1 MKSKST
7 TKPIYSKEIGAASDA
22 LASDFNANR
31 AGTQQIANSIT
42 SRLPDLA
49 NKAFGPNPL
58 LQGAQG
64 YAQDAIGGKFLNNN
78 PYVNEMA
85 GNARSAA
92 ADDVQSYFGKLGRV
106 GSGANMESFARGVNE
121 ADLNFR
127 GNIYNQERGM
137 QQQAAGM
144 APQLSAADYDS
155 IGAYLQA
162 AGVGAELPYLA
173 SQKYAQG
180 VGGLLGQYTKGTQT
194 AALGPALIQAGGSIA
209 SAYAGSDIRLKTNVK
224 HVGETADGLGI
235 YDFDY
240 LPIEGQIAAFMPE
253 GRQRGVMAHEV
264 AELRPDALG
273 PVIDGYATVDYSKL
287 GAL

>member
-1 MKSKST
+1 MKSKSS
-7 TKPIYSKEIGAASDA
+7 TKPIYSAEIGAASKA
-22 LASDFNANR
+22 LESDFNANR
-31 AGTQQIANSIT
+31 AGTADIANSIT

-49 NKAFGPNPL
+49 NKAFGPNSL
-58 LQGAQG
+58 LSSAQG
-64 YAQDAIGGKFLNNN
+64 YAQDTIGGKYLNSN

-92 ADDVQSYFGKLGRV
+92 ADDVQSYFGKLGRT

-144 APQLSAADYDS
+144 APSLNAADYD
-155 IGAYLQA
+155 GVQAYLQA

-180 VGGLLGQYTKGTQT
+180 VGGLLGSYTNKTEQKPI
-194 AALGPALIQAGGSIA
+194 GPQLIKAVGSIA
-209 SAYAGSDIRLKTNVK
+209 SAYASDIRLKTNIER
-224 HVGETADGLGI
+224 VGETTDGLGV

-253 GRQRGVMAHEV
+253 GRHRGVMAHEV

-273 PVIDGYATVDYSKL
+273 PMIDGYMTVDYSKL
-287 GAL
+287 EAA